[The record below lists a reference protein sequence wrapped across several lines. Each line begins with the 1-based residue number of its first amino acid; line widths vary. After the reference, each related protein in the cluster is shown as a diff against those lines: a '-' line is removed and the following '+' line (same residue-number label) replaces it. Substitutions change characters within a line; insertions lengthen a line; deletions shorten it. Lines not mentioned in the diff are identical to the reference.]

1 MAEPGLTDRL
11 QFALVRLLLILCRL
25 LPMWLLLALASVLA
39 SGAYWLM
46 PRRRRLADDNVRQAL
61 GDEGARRIARRSVCS
76 FALTSMPEVV
86 KLRAPLLASDAR
98 QWMLERSPEA
108 EALFTRVKQLHDA
121 SNGCVFV
128 TPHLG
133 NWELLPY
140 IATAVGVP
148 MVIPV
153 RPLDNRLIEDLLSR
167 NREQTGHVFL
177 DRRNVMMKLQYH
189 LRRGRSA
196 AILADQSTLGGLV
209 TPFFGRPA
217 LTTPVPA
224 VLAMQHGCPIVVVA
238 CVRSGRL

>member
-1 MAEPGLTDRL
+1 
-11 QFALVRLLLILCRL
+11 
-25 LPMWLLLALASVLA
+25 
-39 SGAYWLM
+39 
-46 PRRRRLADDNVRQAL
+46 
-61 GDEGARRIARRSVCS
+61 
-76 FALTSMPEVV
+76 MPEVV
-86 KLRAPLLASDAR
+86 KLRAPLLAPDAR

-108 EALFTRVKQLHDA
+108 ETLFTRVKQLHDA

-153 RPLDNRLIEDLLSR
+153 RPLDNPLIEDLLSR

-177 DRRNVMMKLQYH
+177 DRRNVMMKLQHH

-238 CVRSGRL
+238 CVRSGRLRFAGRVSEPILPRPDTFEKAEARRLTELMNRAMEDLIREFPEQYLWMHDRWKNPS